1 MSPRS
6 ERQIRLLQLIAAR
19 PLRTQQEL
27 ADALRG
33 AGFEVTQSSVSRDV
47 ATLGLVK
54 VGGVYAR
61 PAAVASAPPADDPN
75 ERHIKE
81 SLLAV
86 AVAGDA
92 LIVLRTPPGE
102 ANRAALA
109 LDRLAWS
116 EIVGT
121 LAGDDT
127 IFVAT
132 TGAPAQT
139 RAAAKLR
146 KLVRR

>member
-6 ERQIRLLQLIAAR
+6 ERQIRLLQLIAAS
-19 PLRTQQEL
+19 PLRTQQDL

-47 ATLGLVK
+47 AMLGLVK
-54 VGGVYAR
+54 VGGVYTR
-61 PAAVASAPPADDPN
+61 PAAVAVEPLAENPH

-92 LIVLRTPPGE
+92 LLVLRTPPGE

-109 LDRLAWS
+109 IDRLTWT
-116 EIVGT
+116 EVVGT

-132 TGAPAQT
+132 TGQPAQA
-139 RAAAKLR
+139 RAAARLR